1 MSTATVRLGD
11 VATFVRGITFK
22 PADVL
27 DGITADAVGCMRTK
41 NVQSKLDE
49 TDVWFLPKN
58 FVANKNQVLQEG
70 DLLVSTANSWNLVGK
85 ACWVPKLNYEC
96 TFGGFISAL
105 RATDALVDRRYLY
118 YWFTSAK
125 IQAKLRSFGN
135 KTTNISNLSIKR
147 ANDLVIPL
155 PPLAEQK
162 RIAAILDKAAEIK
175 AKREQAIAKLDELA
189 QSTFVEMFGDAAL
202 NAENWEVLRLDE
214 LVEDGDTIN
223 YGVVQPGDDVDVGVP
238 LLRVGDLVSRDFSIT
253 SLKKI
258 SPSIELQYK
267 RSRIKGNE
275 ILISCVGTIG
285 TVVTATADMVGFNIA
300 RAVARVPV
308 SNKINKFYLENYLRS
323 KYVQRYF
330 LAELRTVSQPT
341 LNIKQICETKVMCPP
356 IHMQEEYELRVRNIA
371 SNLASASNSKLKLD
385 GLIAS
390 LQHKAF
396 KTGFNA

>member
-27 DGITADAVGCMRTK
+27 NEVTADAVGCMRTK
-41 NVQSKLDE
+41 NVQTQLDE
-49 TDVWFLPKN
+49 TDVWFLSKN

-118 YWFTSAK
+118 YWFTSKK

-155 PPLAEQK
+155 PPLPQQQ
-162 RIAAILDKAAEIK
+162 RIAAILDKASEIK

-189 QSTFVEMFGDAAL
+189 QSTFVEMFGEQLSSSTTTVNDFFQVNVNRYETNLKDTDNVAFVPMSAVSEISKSI
-202 NAENWEVLRLDE
+202 ENEE
-214 LVEDGDTIN
+214 TKT
-223 YGVVQPGDDVDVGVP
+223 YSDVRKGYTP
-238 LLRVGDLVSRDFSIT
+238 IKRGDLIVAKITPCYENGKQAIATVSTQFAYGSTEFHTFRSSNKDLVT
-253 SLKKI
+253 LLHYYLQTKKVMR
-258 SPSIELQYK
+258 EGAANM
-267 RSRIKGNE
+267 KGAA
-275 ILISCVGTIG
+275 GQ
-285 TVVTATADMVGFNIA
+285 
-300 RAVARVPV
+300 RRVPD
-308 SNKINKFYLENYLRS
+308 SFFKSLPFSLPATNELSKFGA
-323 KYVQRYF
+323 V
-330 LAELRTVSQPT
+330 
-341 LNIKQICETKVMCPP
+341 
-356 IHMQEEYELRVRNIA
+356 IA
-371 SNLASASNSKLKLD
+371 SQNKRRAEQIRQLAVIENT
-385 GLIAS
+385 IQS
-390 LQHKAF
+390 LQHQAF
-396 KTGFNA
+396 TTGFTA

>member
-27 DGITADAVGCMRTK
+27 DGVTADAVGCMRTK

-189 QSTFVEMFGDAAL
+189 QSTFVEMFGDVKNNVHSFAKKQLGDLIKLSSGDFLPASNMQENGQYPVYGGNGINGYHDAYMFEERRIVIGRVGAYCGCVHITNEKAWITDNAL
-202 NAENWEVLRLDE
+202 YVDVKDKDLDFDYLAYALMMANLNSVSSKSGQPLVSGSRIYPVEILQPPLSLQQKFAKAKARIDALKSDE
-214 LVEDGDTIN
+214 LRGMDCV
-223 YGVVQPGDDVDVGVP
+223 
-238 LLRVGDLVSRDFSIT
+238 
-253 SLKKI
+253 
-258 SPSIELQYK
+258 YK
-267 RSRIKGNE
+267 
-275 ILISCVGTIG
+275 L
-285 TVVTATADMVGFNIA
+285 
-300 RAVARVPV
+300 
-308 SNKINKFYLENYLRS
+308 
-323 KYVQRYF
+323 
-330 LAELRTVSQPT
+330 T
-341 LNIKQICETKVMCPP
+341 L
-356 IHMQEEYELRVRNIA
+356 
-371 SNLASASNSKLKLD
+371 
-385 GLIAS
+385 S
-390 LQHKAF
+390 LQHQAF
-396 KTGFNA
+396 TTGFNA